1 MENNEL
7 EEYLKNLNQSLNEI
21 KIKLSMPNSI
31 TQIRNARFWL
41 PNYPRDIIQKIMV
54 DTSNYWDTYAL
65 NFINIF
71 LKENATIL
79 DIGANIGSHSI
90 YWAIERNAAKVY
102 SFEPLPST
110 FEILKKNI
118 ELNKLEDKIIPY
130 NFGLSDKKSK
140 AMLQAYDHTNIGS
153 ASFIKDKNGIFELK
167 TLDSLKIKDKI
178 DLIKIDV
185 EGAEVEVLQGA
196 KKTILK
202 NKPTIVIESFHNKDK
217 VDEILNSLGYLQ
229 TLTIREGEDFIYQF
243 VQ

>member
-1 MENNEL
+1 MGNNEL

-90 YWAIERNAAKVY
+90 YWAIERNATKVY

-140 AMLQAYDHTNIGS
+140 AMLQTYDHTNIGS

-229 TLTIREGEDFIYQF
+229 TLTIREGEDFIYQY